1 MDVYFICELSWT
13 VSYIQSCTFLMLK
26 AKHMVTTGSKN
37 IIIIVWWPLYP
48 AICILLWEIVS
59 IESSMLKNPLA
70 PS

>member
-1 MDVYFICELSWT
+1 MVLYFICELSWI

-26 AKHMVTTGSKN
+26 AKHMVTTASKN